1 MRAALLALALL
12 LAVPAVAQAGCPAP
26 RKLSFERKAGA
37 ASGLLSWRAAHGAP
51 HGLRYRVYRERKVI
65 GQTTRLRMRVRVS
78 VGHSY
83 WFVVRPVTRSGRL
96 MRCWGSLQQRVRYM
110 LPTVPDRLGVTGADA
125 ATAHLSW
132 TAAR

>member
-37 ASGLLSWRAAHGAP
+37 ASGVLSWRAGRGAP
-51 HGLRYRVYRERKVI
+51 PGLRYPVSREGRVV
-65 GQTTRLRMRVRVS
+65 GQTGKLRMRVRVS

-83 WFVVRPVTRSGRL
+83 YLVVRPVTRRGRL
-96 MRCWGSLQQRVRYM
+96 MSCWGALQQRVK
-110 LPTVPDRLGVTGADA
+110 
-125 ATAHLSW
+125 
-132 TAAR
+132 